1 VRGHRLDIPTQ
12 AQARRR
18 ELCIVEVV
26 DQTRELTSLVCD
38 RGENELIIGIDHSY
52 SPLAGVQMWV
62 ESDRPRSTVSLSDT
76 HCARSAAS
84 ARSIAAAEPT
94 IR

>member
-1 VRGHRLDIPTQ
+1 VSSNAVRPQTLIIRAAAGPVTSAPSRRGPHVRGHRLDIPTQ

-38 RGENELIIGIDHSY
+38 RGENEMIIGTDHSY
-52 SPLAGVQMWV
+52 SSLAEVQ
-62 ESDRPRSTVSLSDT
+62 
-76 HCARSAAS
+76 
-84 ARSIAAAEPT
+84 I
-94 IR
+94 